1 MEKGR
6 YTEEIVETTSVR
18 MRAKRRSQGRR
29 YPRTMV
35 NDGDTNWGTS
45 HEIQEKFR

>member
-6 YTEEIVETTSVR
+6 YTEEIVTTTNVR

-29 YPRTMV
+29 ELRQKVPKE
-35 NDGDTNWGTS
+35 NG
-45 HEIQEKFR
+45 E

>member
-6 YTEEIVETTSVR
+6 YTEEIVTTTNVR

-29 YPRTMV
+29 YPRKMV
-35 NDGDTNWGTS
+35 NDGVTNWGT
-45 HEIQEKFR
+45 